1 MEADA
6 AATDATQPAPAGR
19 GLRLYLSPGA
29 CSRVTLIA
37 LEEAGA
43 EYSTVRVSLKD
54 GEHRLAAF
62 RALNPKGKVPV
73 LETAQGV
80 LTENVAILVHVANS
94 HAHAGLLPNQGTWA
108 RAQAL
113 SALAWFSSTV
123 HPLLTMSRYP
133 ERFCDLPEAAARM
146 RSLVGAQLHGQMLTA
161 ESALTQSTWMLGPQW
176 SLADAYLH
184 WTWGRCE
191 EAGLAASNFPRV
203 AAHHACM
210 QARPSVRRALARE
223 QTALPL

>member
-6 AATDATQPAPAGR
+6 SAAVATLPALAGR
-19 GLRLYLSPGA
+19 GQRLYFSPGA

-43 EYSTVRVSLKD
+43 EYTTVRVSLKD
-54 GEHRLAAF
+54 QEHRQAAF
-62 RALNPKGKVPV
+62 RAINPKGKVPV

-80 LTENVAILVHVANS
+80 LTENVAILVHIANS
-94 HAHAGLLPNQGTWA
+94 HAHAGLLPDQDTWA

-113 SALAWFSSTV
+113 SALAWFASTV

-133 ERFCDLPEAAARM
+133 ERFCDQPEAAARM

-161 ESALTQSTWMLGPQW
+161 ESALAHGTWMLGPQW

-184 WTWGRCE
+184 WTWGRCQ
-191 EAGLAASNFPRV
+191 EAGLATSHFPLV
-203 AAHHACM
+203 AAHHARM
-210 QARPSVRRALARE
+210 QDRPSVLRALARE
-223 QTALPL
+223 QMALPR

>member
-1 MEADA
+1 MAADT
-6 AATDATQPAPAGR
+6 AATVATQPAPAGR
-19 GLRLYLSPGA
+19 GLRLHFSPGA
-29 CSRVTLIA
+29 CSRVTLVA

-54 GEHRLAAF
+54 GEHRHEAF

-94 HAHAGLLPNQGTWA
+94 HAHAGLLPDQDTWA
-108 RAQAL
+108 RDQAL
-113 SALAWFSSTV
+113 SALAWFASTV

-146 RSLVGAQLHGQMLTA
+146 RKLVGAQLHGQMLTA
-161 ESALTQSTWMLGPQW
+161 ESALTHGTWMLGPQW

-184 WTWGRCE
+184 WTWGRCQ
-191 EAGLAASNFPRV
+191 EAGLAASNFPHV

-210 QARPSVRRALARE
+210 QDRPAVLRALARE
-223 QTALPL
+223 QTALPR

>member
-1 MEADA
+1 MEADLVA
-6 AATDATQPAPAGR
+6 AQATPPAPTGR
-19 GLRLYLSPGA
+19 GLRLHFSPGA

-54 GEHRLAAF
+54 GDHRRAAF

-80 LTENVAILVHVANS
+80 LTENVAILVYIAES
-94 HAHAGLLPNQGTWA
+94 HAHAGLLPDQDRWA

-113 SALAWFSSTV
+113 SALAWFASTV

-146 RSLVGAQLHGQMLTA
+146 HSLAGAQLQAQVLTA
-161 ESALTQSTWMLGPQW
+161 ENLLAQRTWILGPQW
-176 SLADAYLH
+176 SVADAYLH

-191 EAGLAASNFPRV
+191 EAGLVASHFPRV
-203 AAHHACM
+203 AAHHARM
-210 QARPSVRRALARE
+210 LARPSVLRALARE
-223 QTALPL
+223 QASSPP